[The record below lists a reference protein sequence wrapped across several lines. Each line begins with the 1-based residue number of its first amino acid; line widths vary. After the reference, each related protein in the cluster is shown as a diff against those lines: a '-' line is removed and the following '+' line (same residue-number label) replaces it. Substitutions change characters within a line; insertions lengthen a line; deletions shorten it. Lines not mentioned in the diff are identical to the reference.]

1 MSRPVTRRRA
11 IAISLA
17 VVAVAGGLLWYATSA
32 QRHRPLT
39 VTAQFDEAVGLYEG
53 NAVSILGMPV
63 GKVAEI
69 TPSDSYVEVKLVID
83 KAVDIPADVQAVTV
97 ATSILTDRHV
107 ELTPPY
113 SGGPRLRDGDIVG
126 LARTRTPVE
135 FDRTLAMADKLS
147 RALEGDG
154 QGRGPLANLIG
165 IGAKISSGSGPDI
178 KAALDQLSQALRL
191 SQDNGAATGKTIAS
205 ISAGL
210 ADLTRAAADNDT
222 AIREFGSNVRALS
235 DIVAAENLGAGS
247 TGAKVNQILDQ
258 ATALLEKNRDTLKGT
273 IGDFGNL
280 TTTLTDNRRQIE
292 EILDVLPLVGTNI
305 YNAVDSSGHTL
316 RIHPTLD
323 KLLLNG
329 QMAKEIC
336 NLAGIKDL
344 GCATGTVADNA
355 PEFGTTFF
363 VEGMTGLLERMA
375 GAEK

>member
-1 MSRPVTRRRA
+1 MSRHSARA
-11 IAISLA
+11 RPIAIGLA
-17 VVAVAGGLLWYATSA
+17 VFAFAGVVLWYVTSA
-32 QRHRPLT
+32 DRHRPLT
-39 VTAQFDEAVGLYEG
+39 VTAQFEAAVGLYEG

-63 GKVAEI
+63 GKVTEI
-69 TPSDSYVEVKLVID
+69 TPKDSYVEVKLVID
-83 KAVDIPADVQAVTV
+83 EDVDIPADVQAVTV

-113 SGGPRLRDGDIVG
+113 GGGPKLRDGDVVG

-154 QGRGPLANLIG
+154 QGHGPLANLIG
-165 IGAKISSGSGPDI
+165 IGAKISSANGPDI
-178 KAALDQLSQALRL
+178 KSALDQLSQALRL
-191 SQDNGAATGKTIAS
+191 SADNGAATGKTVAS
-205 ISAGL
+205 IAAGL
-210 ADLTRAAADNDT
+210 ADLAQAAADNDT
-222 AIREFGSNVRALS
+222 TIREFGSSIRSLS
-235 DIVAAENLGAGS
+235 DVVAAENLGAGS

-258 ATALLEKNRDTLKGT
+258 ATALLEKNRGTLKNT
-273 IGDFGNL
+273 VGDFGDL
-280 TTTLTDNRRQIE
+280 TTALTDNRRQVE

-305 YNAVDSSGHTL
+305 YNAVDPSGHTL

-323 KLLLNG
+323 KLMLNG

-375 GAEK
+375 GAER

>member
-1 MSRPVTRRRA
+1 MTALTARA
-11 IAISLA
+11 RSISIGLA
-17 VVAVAGGLLWYATSA
+17 LLVVAGMLLWHLMSGN
-32 QRHRPLT
+32 RHQALT

-63 GKVAEI
+63 GRVTEI
-69 TPSDSYVEVKLVID
+69 VPKDSYVEVKLVID
-83 KAVDIPADVQAVTV
+83 KNVDIPADVQAVTV

-113 SGGPRLRDGDIVG
+113 GGGPKLRDRDVIS
-126 LARTRTPVE
+126 LPRTRTPVE

-154 QGRGPLANLIG
+154 QGHGPLANLIG

-191 SQDNGAATGKTIAS
+191 SSDNGAATGKTIAS
-205 ISAGL
+205 IAASL
-210 ADLTRAAADNDT
+210 ADLTQAAADNDT

-235 DIVAAENLGAGS
+235 DLIAAENLGTGA
-247 TGAKVNQILDQ
+247 TGAKANQVLDQ
-258 ATALLEKNRDTLKGT
+258 AAALLQKNRDTLKGT
-273 IGDFGNL
+273 VSDFGSL
-280 TTTLTDNRRQIE
+280 TVALNDNRRQVE

-305 YNAVDSSGHTL
+305 YNAVDPSGRTL

-323 KLLLNG
+323 KLMLNG

-355 PEFGTTFF
+355 PAFGTTFF
-363 VEGMTGLLERMA
+363 VEGMTGLLEHMA
-375 GAEK
+375 GVAK

>member
-1 MSRPVTRRRA
+1 MSRHLTRSRS
-11 IAISLA
+11 IAIGLA
-17 VVAVAGGLLWYATSA
+17 VLAFAGVLIWYVTSNE
-32 QRHRPLT
+32 RHRPLT
-39 VTAQFDEAVGLYEG
+39 VTAQFEEAVGLYEG

-63 GKVAEI
+63 GKVTEI
-69 TPSDSYVEVKLVID
+69 TPKDSYVEVKLIID
-83 KAVDIPADVQAVTV
+83 KNVDIPADVQAVTV

-113 SGGPRLRDGDIVG
+113 AGGSKLRDGDVVG

-154 QGRGPLANLIG
+154 RGHGPLANLIG
-165 IGAKISSGSGPDI
+165 IGAKISAGSGPDI
-178 KAALDQLSQALRL
+178 KSALDQLSQALRL
-191 SQDNGAATGKTIAS
+191 SEDNGAATGKTVAS
-205 ISAGL
+205 IAASL
-210 ADLTRAAADNDT
+210 ADLTQAAADNDT

-235 DIVAAENLGAGS
+235 DLVAAENLGAGS

-258 ATALLEKNRDTLKGT
+258 ATALLEKNRGTLKST
-273 IGDFGNL
+273 VGDFGDL
-280 TTTLTDNRRQIE
+280 TTALTDNRRQVE

-305 YNAVDSSGHTL
+305 YNAVDPSGRTL

-323 KLLLNG
+323 KLMLNG
-329 QMAKEIC
+329 QMAKEVC

-363 VEGMTGLLERMA
+363 VAGMTGLLERMA